1 MELNPSLL
9 NYSPSQSDF
18 DLILKNLKKDVKVNY
33 DEYKAIIR
41 YLNQK
46 KERYHFTLDLSDFES
61 PSTFQTK
68 IAELR

>member
-9 NYSPSQSDF
+9 KYSPSQSDF
-18 DLILKNLKKDVKVNY
+18 DLLLKNLKKDIRVTY
-33 DEYKAIIR
+33 DEYKTIIR

-46 KERYHFTLDLSDFES
+46 KNNYHFTLDLSDFES